1 MTFDCQFVI
10 VNCHFVGC
18 NVQELEM
25 LQSSLSSLKVAQAK
39 FGDCKESLGKIGS
52 SAESKDILVPLTS
65 SVSFL
70 LFSLYICYVCTQWA
84 IKNVPL
90 NFCQ

>member
-1 MTFDCQFVI
+1 MFVADSYFS
-10 VNCHFVGC
+10 CC
-18 NVQELEM
+18 LCQELEM

-65 SVSFL
+65 SVSFG
-70 LFSLYICYVCTQWA
+70 
-84 IKNVPL
+84 K
-90 NFCQ
+90 FCQHLIRY